1 MKVNPNDPAYPV
13 KDIGHNVKEDHY
25 GMPIRLQIAAQIAS
39 SLMSNQ
45 RWAETIKDD
54 WEEFKDRVTGA
65 AIEVTGKLI
74 EEYNEST

>member
-1 MKVNPNDPAYPV
+1 MKVNPNYPAYPIV
-13 KDIGHNVKEDHY
+13 LNNGDYSKGI
-25 GMPIRLQIAAQIAS
+25 PIRLQIAAQIAS

-65 AIEVTGKLI
+65 AIEVTDELI
-74 EEYNEST
+74 EKYNESV